1 MPPNAPAPSARPHH
15 RARRWVPI
23 ALAALVALLLVAVL
37 VVSQWDWNRA
47 RPWVNAK
54 VSETTGRHFAIQG
67 DLTADWQWPQPLEV
81 GWQRWIPGVTV
92 HAQQVV
98 LGNRADFGTQGAL
111 DPAEAR
117 SAPPALAQ
125 DAPPTSTE
133 TTDTAPPMAKAAEAS
148 ASLRLW
154 PLLHRTLSLGTVVL
168 NAPDVALAR
177 LADGRNNWTFT
188 PRHAPPQ
195 TENPWTVT
203 VDQLQVTQGEIAYA
217 DGIQDLALRVQVDTL
232 GDTAPHPTPGA
243 SAGAEDDS
251 TAKAQG
257 AARYGVQFKVSGRF
271 AKASI
276 EGQGKA
282 GHLLTLR
289 QKVLDYPLQFSAHAS
304 DTHVQVEGTLSNPTA
319 LAGMDL
325 QVTLS
330 GASMADLYALTG
342 LVLPNT
348 PPYKTTGRL
357 VGDLMPERATWNY
370 QDFHGTVGKSD
381 LHGDL
386 TYASVK
392 PRPKLTGQMHS
403 KTLRLADLGPVLGTP
418 AGAPTKDTQNAPAGK
433 VLPQQKFATE
443 RWNAMDMD
451 IVFKGQKIMDTHNL
465 PLENVS
471 VHAVLDNAT
480 LKLDPLRFGVA
491 QGAIDAQVLL
501 NSRSDPL
508 QAQVRAT
515 VQGLQ
520 LSKLFPKVELM
531 EKSFGS
537 MDGALALSGKGASV
551 AGMLGTATGE
561 ARLYVRDGTLSK
573 QMLDLAALNLG
584 SVIVAKLFGETS
596 EVHLRCAVAD
606 LSVKNGIAQT
616 RSAKLSTNEAI
627 VEAVGTIDMRHEHLD
642 LRIKPESLEWKF
654 LSLRT
659 PLYVRGS
666 FAAPKVGIE
675 PGPLLLRAG
684 AALVAA
690 AVAPAALALVPIT
703 VPAADDDAHCAR
715 LMARAT
721 AAVKA
726 GPAGAAMRPAPE
738 DARAAPAKSVPPT
751 APAAKAAPAPA
762 PGIPHLYDPQ

>member
-1 MPPNAPAPSARPHH
+1 M
-15 RARRWVPI
+15 
-23 ALAALVALLLVAVL
+23 ALAALLALVFVVALA
-37 VVSQWDWNRA
+37 VSQWDWNRT
-47 RPWVNAK
+47 RPWINAK
-54 VSETTGRHFAIQG
+54 VSEATGRHFAIEG

-92 HAQQVV
+92 YAQQLV
-98 LGNRADFGTQGAL
+98 LGNRTDFGLQGAL
-111 DPAEAR
+111 DPADAR
-117 SAPPALAQ
+117 SAPPALAP
-125 DAPPTSTE
+125 DAPPASTDTAVNAG

-154 PLLHRTLSLGTVVL
+154 PLLQRTLSLGTVVL
-168 NAPDVALAR
+168 STPDVALAR

-195 TENPWTVT
+195 TENPWNVT
-203 VDQLQVTQGEIAYA
+203 VDQLQVTQGQIAYA
-217 DGIQDLALRVQVDTL
+217 DAIQDLALRAQVDSL
-232 GDTAPHPTPGA
+232 EDTAPHPTPGTPA
-243 SAGAEDDS
+243 EAQAG
-251 TAKAQG
+251 KAANTQG
-257 AARYGVQFKVSGRF
+257 AVRYGVQFKVGGRF
-271 AKASI
+271 AKAVVQ
-276 EGQGKA
+276 GQGKA

-289 QKVLDYPLQFSAHAS
+289 QKVLDYPLQFSARAG
-304 DTHVQVEGTLSNPTA
+304 DTRAQVQGTLSNPTA

-325 QVTLS
+325 QVKLS

-348 PPYKTTGRL
+348 PPYQTTGRL
-357 VGDLMPERATWNY
+357 VGDLMSERATWDY

-381 LHGDL
+381 LHGNL
-386 TYASVK
+386 TYTAGK
-392 PRPKLTGQMHS
+392 PRPKLTGKMHS

-418 AGAPTKDTQNAPAGK
+418 ADTTAKKTQSAPAGK

-451 IVFKGQKIMDTHNL
+451 IFFEGQKIMGTPQL
-465 PLENVS
+465 PLDNLS

-480 LKLDPLRFGVA
+480 LRLDPLRFGVA
-491 QGAIDAQVLL
+491 QGAIHAQVLL
-501 NSRSDPL
+501 NSRTDPL
-508 QAQVRAT
+508 KAEVRAT
-515 VQGLQ
+515 VEGLK

-537 MDGALALSGKGASV
+537 MDGALALSGQGASV
-551 AGMLGTATGE
+551 AGMLGTSTGE

-627 VEAVGTIDMRHEHLD
+627 VEAVGTIDMQHEHLD

-659 PLYVRGS
+659 PLYVRGP

-684 AALVAA
+684 AALAAA

-703 VPAADDDAHCAR
+703 VPAADDDAHCAK

-721 AAVKA
+721 ATVKA

-738 DARAAPAKSVPPT
+738 DTRAVPAKPAPSAPPAAPAAST
-751 APAAKAAPAPA
+751 APASV
-762 PGIPHLYDPQ
+762 IPHLYDPQ